1 MKFINL
7 YKNTPNKDLIFRNIK
22 SLIENNNLVGG
33 KEVKNFEKNFSKY
46 VKSKYCIS
54 VANGTDALEIAIE
67 SLNLPKNSE
76 AIVPVNTWISTA
88 EAVIRNGLKLV
99 FCDINPENYTID
111 INDLKKRI
119 TKKTKLIL
127 PVHLYGIPSTMKEII
142 RIAKKNNIR
151 IVEDCAQA
159 HGSKINNKHMGT
171 FGDLGAFSFFPSKN
185 LGCFGDGGAII
196 TNNKKIETICR
207 RIKNHGSLYKHDHKI
222 IGRNSRLDSIQA
234 SVLNVKLKHYE
245 KALKIR
251 IRNSS
256 IYSKNFK
263 KINELS
269 LYKVPKNYQISYHQY
284 VIRLNKNR
292 DKLMKYLNK
301 KNIETMVHYP
311 KMLNEL
317 NIFKKYV
324 KKNQKF
330 LNSKKLGSKILSLP
344 ISEDHNEKDI
354 KKVINLVKS
363 FFNKK

>member
-7 YKNTPNKDLIFRNIK
+7 YKNTPNKDLIFKNIK
-22 SLIENNNLVGG
+22 SLVENNNLVGG
-33 KEVKNFEKNFSKY
+33 KEVQNFEKNFSKY

-76 AIVPVNTWISTA
+76 AIVPVNTWISSA

-99 FCDINPENYTID
+99 FCDINPANYTID

-127 PVHLYGIPSTMKEII
+127 PVHLYGIPSSMKEII
-142 RIAKKNNIR
+142 RIAKKNNIK

-171 FGDLGAFSFFPSKN
+171 FGDIGAFSFFPSKN

-196 TNNKKIETICR
+196 TNNKKLDTICR
-207 RIKNHGSLYKHDHKI
+207 RIKNHGSLHKHDHKI

-234 SVLNVKLKHYE
+234 SVLNVKLKYYE

-263 KINELS
+263 KINELN
-269 LYKVPKNYQISYHQY
+269 LYNVPKNYRIYYHQY
-284 VIRLNKNR
+284 VISYKNR

-301 KNIETMVHYP
+301 NNIETMVHYP

-317 NIFKKYV
+317 NIFKKY
-324 KKNQKF
+324 KNQNF
-330 LNSKKLGSKILSLP
+330 
-344 ISEDHNEKDI
+344 
-354 KKVINLVKS
+354 
-363 FFNKK
+363 